1 MTDQPAGGTDPG
13 SGQDPEPAGPRCPW
27 CSASIGAA
35 DARCPSCG
43 AAVREL
49 RSEDSADIP
58 GVTRVD
64 PFSTARRP
72 TPQLTGLIGW
82 LAGAYETA
90 TGAAGERPD
99 GAPEGAL
106 EPGSSP
112 VGPPSDE
119 VRREMRRLEMRALQ
133 AEIDAEEAEA
143 RAMGRLPETPSAE
156 AGADELPPPAAAA
169 DEVAGDEAA
178 PGDLPPA

>member
-13 SGQDPEPAGPRCPW
+13 SDLEAAGPRCPW
-27 CSASIGAA
+27 CSASIGAD

-49 RSEDSADIP
+49 RSEDNADIP

-64 PFSTARRP
+64 PFSAARRP
-72 TPQLTGLIGW
+72 TPQLTGIIGW
-82 LAGAYETA
+82 LAGAYDTA
-90 TGAAGERPD
+90 TGSGSGSPD
-99 GAPEGAL
+99 EASADAL

-112 VGPPSDE
+112 VGPPSNE
-119 VRREMRRLEMRALQ
+119 VRREMRRLEMEALQ

-143 RAMGRLPETPSAE
+143 RAMGRLPEASPVE
-156 AGADELPPPAAAA
+156 AAA
-169 DEVAGDEAA
+169 DDAAADDAA